1 MDDRPRA
8 RLFVPALLY
17 VGHNPVPRLTFPV
30 LILVAVLGAPGLAQ
44 MPPAEDVA
52 GAVQRKFDGIRDF
65 SADFTQLYEGGVLR
79 RKSPPERGTVFV
91 KKPGKMR
98 WNYRSPEEKVF
109 VSDGR
114 QIQLYVPADK
124 QVMISDVPTDDR
136 ATSAV
141 LFLMGRGNIMRDFT
155 VTHGEGASE
164 STYVLRLQ
172 PKTRQAE
179 YDWLQLTVDRK
190 TFQILELTAGDQQG
204 GRSTFRFANFKE
216 NPGVSDKTFA
226 FTPPRGTD
234 VVKSEQHR

>member
-1 MDDRPRA
+1 
-8 RLFVPALLY
+8 VPA
-17 VGHNPVPRLTFPV
+17 PKF
-30 LILVAVLGAPGLAQ
+30 AVLTLLAALGAQALAQ
-44 MPPAEDVA
+44 STPPPEEVA
-52 GAVQRKFDGIRDF
+52 AALQKKFDGIRDF

-79 RKSPPERGTVFV
+79 KKSPPERGTVFI

-98 WNYRSPEEKVF
+98 WNYKSPEEKVF

-124 QVMISDVPTDDR
+124 QVMVSDVPTDDR

-141 LFLMGRGNIMRDFT
+141 LFLMGRGNITRDFS
-155 VTHGEGASE
+155 VAYGEGAIDG
-164 STYVLRLQ
+164 TYVLRLQ
-172 PKTRQAE
+172 PKRRQAE

-190 TFQILELTAGDQQG
+190 TLQILELTAGDLQG
-204 GRSTFRFANFKE
+204 GRSTFRFTNFKE